1 MPRATPTQGRGRFHE
16 IQGQARQL
24 LRRLTREIRIK
35 EAELR
40 SLRYDEAKLAAAT
53 DQRGAPSMG
62 SNNSASRKG
71 ASRINWLAVLER
83 LPKEFKASHIGA
95 VSAVKH
101 KRPSERFAAIS
112 RWIDAKMV
120 KRKSRGI
127 YERVNKKKS
136 KS

>member
-1 MPRATPTQGRGRFHE
+1 VEYFDGVRP
-16 IQGQARQL
+16 
-24 LRRLTREIRIK
+24 
-35 EAELR
+35 
-40 SLRYDEAKLAAAT
+40 
-53 DQRGAPSMG
+53 
-62 SNNSASRKG
+62 
-71 ASRINWLAVLER
+71 
-83 LPKEFKASHIGA
+83 

-136 KS
+136 KQ

>member
-1 MPRATPTQGRGRFHE
+1 MPRGTFIQGGGTFHQ

-24 LRRLTREIRIK
+24 LRSLTREIRIK

-40 SLRYDEAKLAAAT
+40 SLRDDEANLAAST
-53 DQRGAPSMG
+53 GQRSAPSMG
-62 SNNSASRKG
+62 FNNSASRKG
-71 ASRINWLAVLER
+71 SSRINWLAVLER

-101 KRPSERFAAIS
+101 KRPSEWFAAIT

-136 KS
+136 K

>member
-1 MPRATPTQGRGRFHE
+1 MPRGTLTQGRGRFHQV
-16 IQGQARQL
+16 QGQARRF
-24 LRRLTREIRIK
+24 LRSLAREIRIK

-40 SLRYDEAKLAAAT
+40 SLRDDEAKLVAAT
-53 DQRGAPSMG
+53 DRRNASSRGFNRSRL
-62 SNNSASRKG
+62 RKG

-127 YERVNKKKS
+127 YERVNKNKS
-136 KS
+136 K